1 MRNRIIL
8 ILSGLFM
15 ATLLFYAVSVTA
27 ERLPGSAHGGRLFLT
42 TLSGAAEVP
51 GPGSTNGQGRAAITL
66 NHGQRELCFVLE
78 VADLETATAA
88 HVHRGAVDVA
98 GPVVVPL
105 TPPGTNG
112 LSHGCVKVDRG
123 LIKEILQHPDRFYV
137 NVHTAALPAGAIRG
151 QLSK

>member
-1 MRNRIIL
+1 MKNRILL
-8 ILSGLFM
+8 ISSGLF
-15 ATLLFYAVSVTA
+15 ATALLFSAISVTA

-42 TLSGAAEVP
+42 TLSGVAEAP
-51 GPGSTNGQGRAAITL
+51 GPGSTNGTGRAAITV
-66 NHGQRELCFVLE
+66 NHGQGELCFVLE
-78 VADLETATAA
+78 VTNLEPAIAA
-88 HVHRGAVDVA
+88 HVHRGAVGVA

-137 NVHTAALPAGAIRG
+137 NVHTAPLPAGAVRG
-151 QLSK
+151 QLSQ